1 MEPPPGTA
9 AGQEE
14 QELRERAFFSWA
26 EFSRFF
32 DAWCQQRLALFFVKS
47 SMHLARCRWASAP
60 PLYTLIDVLKYSYV
74 RLVCKDVRAPS
85 RPAVGCVSP
94 AAALLGAGEWGG
106 RGARGRGKQ
115 RALIQKLGGRDA
127 D

>member
-1 MEPPPGTA
+1 MEPPPGVA

-14 QELRERAFFSWA
+14 QEEQELLARAFFSWA

-32 DAWCQQRLALFFVKS
+32 DTWCQQRLALFFVQS
-47 SMHLARCRWASAP
+47 SMHLTRCHWARLP

-85 RPAVGCVSP
+85 RPAVG
-94 AAALLGAGEWGG
+94 
-106 RGARGRGKQ
+106 
-115 RALIQKLGGRDA
+115 
-127 D
+127 

>member
-1 MEPPPGTA
+1 MEPPPGTV

-60 PLYTLIDVLKYSYV
+60 PLYTLIDVPKYRYV
-74 RLVCKDVRAPS
+74 RLVRKDVRAPS
-85 RPAVGCVSP
+85 RPAVGCVS
-94 AAALLGAGEWGG
+94 
-106 RGARGRGKQ
+106 
-115 RALIQKLGGRDA
+115 
-127 D
+127 

>member
-1 MEPPPGTA
+1 MERPEPPPGTA

-85 RPAVGCVSP
+85 RPAVGCVNLSCCP
-94 AAALLGAGEWGG
+94 AGGKGSTRGGWGWETG
-106 RGARGRGKQ
+106 REHPTQ
-115 RALIQKLGGRDA
+115 REAN
-127 D
+127 